1 MNMGSLLPVVIA
13 SCLFSWANIKHNME
27 TNYQTDSLATASY
40 LISIGYRLLEVKAGN
55 NTHKIFVFEKTTD
68 LLHRIDLFN
77 SLEARI
83 EPMSYFNSLRYLKSV
98 IHSQNQ

>member
-1 MNMGSLLPVVIA
+1 
-13 SCLFSWANIKHNME
+13 ME

-40 LISIGYRLLEVKAGN
+40 LISIGNRLFGVRASN
-55 NTHKIFVFEKTTD
+55 DTHKIFVFEKTND
-68 LLHRIDLFN
+68 LLRSIDLFN

-83 EPMSYFNSLRYLKSV
+83 EPMAYFNSLRYLKAV